1 MRKKCRFSGFILLVE
16 MADFNQFLKIFN
28 LFGRFTMN
36 GYTKKVITTALFS
49 LLFSG
54 TGNYVN
60 SMECIE
66 IEKKISEQVSV
77 KSTIDLVNKF
87 EKLNDASDYF
97 KKTFPE
103 NWKNYLDLYNKCFKK
118 ISNKKADYI
127 KNIEEFEKMHNSG
140 VRNSGSLVEYEKV
153 LTENIEYVDKMVKE
167 LFKKIDEKYGKLPK
181 TGFFASLFTKP
192 DDRTLLVNYVNKL
205 SEDHRKTKREIAEK
219 VGILTKKSINR
230 NILQASNNS
239 PLKKLEQLYNALQQS
254 SGEFTFEKNLL
265 EIPKAFDI
273 KVENSLQKVVD
284 CKWKNIDELIQI
296 TNFNLDDKFKIVLNG
311 MLDISKDAIKDV
323 IASMKFN
330 GLNSPFSLKSL
341 VEIVS
346 LVQIN
351 IENLTPKNKSFCGLT
366 RLYTRILGYSEQCRF
381 LLKYEWR

>member
-1 MRKKCRFSGFILLVE
+1 
-16 MADFNQFLKIFN
+16 
-28 LFGRFTMN
+28 MN
-36 GYTKKVITTALFS
+36 GYAKKVLATALFS
-49 LLFSG
+49 LLFTSG
-54 TGNYVN
+54 GKNVN

-66 IEKKISEQVSV
+66 EKIEQISV

-127 KNIEEFEKMHNSG
+127 KNINEYEKMHNSG
-140 VRNSGSLVEYEKV
+140 VRNKGNLVEYEKV
-153 LTENIEYVDKMVKE
+153 LTENIEYVDKMIKE
-167 LFKKIDEKYGKLPK
+167 LYKKIDEKFGKLPK
-181 TGFFASLFTKP
+181 VGFFASLFTKP

-230 NILQASNNS
+230 NILQVSNNS

-265 EIPKAFDI
+265 EIPKALDI
-273 KVENSLQKVVD
+273 KVENSLQKVVN
-284 CKWKNIDELIQI
+284 CKWDEYNQIKELENDNNLLEGMSFLNDGNVLTEALKPVIEEHKNKG
-296 TNFNLDDKFKIVLNG
+296 DKPE
-311 MLDISKDAIKDV
+311 V
-323 IASMKFN
+323 IANVFYQINRSMKA
-330 GLNSPFSLKSL
+330 
-341 VEIVS
+341 
-346 LVQIN
+346 
-351 IENLTPKNKSFCGLT
+351 IEECAEEFASENNYGYKEKKILFLYAKLISYKNFTDVLAF
-366 RLYTRILGYSEQCRF
+366 YD
-381 LLKYEWR
+381 

>member
-1 MRKKCRFSGFILLVE
+1 
-16 MADFNQFLKIFN
+16 
-28 LFGRFTMN
+28 MN
-36 GYTKKVITTALFS
+36 GYAKKVLATALFS
-49 LLFSG
+49 LLFTSG
-54 TGNYVN
+54 GKNVN

-66 IEKKISEQVSV
+66 EKIEQISV

-127 KNIEEFEKMHNSG
+127 KNINEYEKMHNSG
-140 VRNSGSLVEYEKV
+140 VRNNGNLVEYEKV

-219 VGILTKKSINR
+219 IGILTKKSINR

-239 PLKKLEQLYNALQQS
+239 PLKKLEKLYNALQQNI
-254 SGEFTFEKNLL
+254 GEFTFEKNLL

-284 CKWKNIDELIQI
+284 CRWDECEESKNSFGTEELSKDMTRLNKKENALTQAMKAVIEEHKSEGDRPEI
-296 TNFNLDDKFKIVLNG
+296 IANVFYRLDRAMKIIKNVDKFKEKKLLLLYAKLLSCKLFTDVLAFY
-311 MLDISKDAIKDV
+311 D
-323 IASMKFN
+323 
-330 GLNSPFSLKSL
+330 
-341 VEIVS
+341 
-346 LVQIN
+346 
-351 IENLTPKNKSFCGLT
+351 
-366 RLYTRILGYSEQCRF
+366 
-381 LLKYEWR
+381 